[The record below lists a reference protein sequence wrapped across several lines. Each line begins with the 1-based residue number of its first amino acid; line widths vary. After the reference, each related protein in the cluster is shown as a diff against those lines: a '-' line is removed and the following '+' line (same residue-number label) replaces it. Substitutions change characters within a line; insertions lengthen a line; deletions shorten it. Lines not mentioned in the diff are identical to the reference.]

1 MIAGDLKH
9 CFNSHKIALIPL
21 AIYSDTVMLHAMS
34 NENKYEFIDTPEL
47 LGEFCRL
54 LENQAWIAV
63 DTEFHRDQNY
73 YPDLCLVQIGT
84 AELSACID
92 PLKITDLTPL
102 LNLFYNPDIVKVM
115 HAGRQDLEIFYHMRG
130 EVPQPIFDTQVAAP
144 LLGLDEQMGYG
155 ALVKALL
162 NVDLDKSH
170 SRADWMR
177 RPMPVAQIRYA
188 LDDVVYLAQIYP
200 KMLSQLQ
207 KQDRLAW
214 LKNDFDTLTS
224 VELYQNP
231 PEKAWRRIRAAN
243 KLKPRQL
250 SVLQALAGWRE
261 ETAQK
266 QNRPRNWVCKDDVL
280 IDMSKLMPGDPT
292 ELSHIRGVGEGF
304 SNRYGKTIIELINQA
319 QEKKP
324 EALPNIKFKQ
334 KLTASESALLD
345 ALSAIVSLCAEDNN
359 LHPSAIASRK
369 NIEALFRGDPDS
381 ELLHGWRKQIAGDTL
396 QSFLAGEIKIGVKGK
411 RLSLS

>member
-1 MIAGDLKH
+1 
-9 CFNSHKIALIPL
+9 
-21 AIYSDTVMLHAMS
+21 MLHAMS
-34 NENKYEFIDTPEL
+34 NENKYEFIDTAQL
-47 LGEFCRL
+47 LGEFCML
-54 LENQAWIAV
+54 LESQPWIAV

-84 AELSACID
+84 PELSACID
-92 PLKITDLTPL
+92 PLKISDLTPL
-102 LNLFYNPDIVKVM
+102 LNLFYDPNIVKVM
-115 HAGRQDLEIFYHMRG
+115 HAGRQDLEIFYHLRG

-155 ALVKALL
+155 ALVKSLL

-177 RPMPVAQIRYA
+177 RPMPEAQMRYA

-207 KQDRLAW
+207 QLDRLGW

-231 PEKAWRRIRAAN
+231 PEKSWRRIRAAN
-243 KLKPRQL
+243 KLKPKQL

-304 SNRYGKTIIELINQA
+304 SNRYGKTIIELISQA
-319 QEKKP
+319 REKKP
-324 EALPNIKFKQ
+324 EALPETKFKQ

-345 ALSAIVSLCAEDNN
+345 ALSAIVGLCAEENK

-369 NIEALFRGDPDS
+369 NIEALFRGDPEC
-381 ELLHGWRKQIAGDTL
+381 ELLHGWRKQIAGDKLNAFLSGRITL
-396 QSFLAGEIKIGVKGK
+396 KIKEQ
-411 RLSLS
+411 RLILD